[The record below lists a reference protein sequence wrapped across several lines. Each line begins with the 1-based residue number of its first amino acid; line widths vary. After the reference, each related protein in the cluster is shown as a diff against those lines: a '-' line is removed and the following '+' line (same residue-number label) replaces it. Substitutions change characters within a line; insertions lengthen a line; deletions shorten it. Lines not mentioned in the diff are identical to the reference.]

1 MPKRQFTKEQ
11 VMNAVH
17 EHEAGVAAEV
27 ICRRHAISERT
38 FGRWQAKYA
47 GVGTPLLER
56 LRTLEAENRHL
67 KRRLAEAMTRPM
79 WPGRS
84 GSSVA

>member
-11 VMNAVH
+11 VMNAVR

-38 FGRWQAKYA
+38 FGRWRAKYA
-47 GVGTPLLER
+47 GVGTLLLEQ
-56 LRTLEAENRHL
+56 LRTLETENRHL
-67 KRRLAEAMTRPM
+67 KKRLAEAILLPLPDVGPM
-79 WPGRS
+79 ARE
-84 GSSVA
+84 